1 MEKEV
6 SQLVGFIKGMGVIA
20 TTSFFHPS
28 SLPGFALTTLESK
41 KLYSE
46 HQSTF
51 GFDIC
56 NQCMPWELGSLKFKI
71 NYRHLYFQKPKWVIR
86 LN

>member
-6 SQLVGFIKGMGVIA
+6 SQQMCFIKGVGLIA
-20 TTSFFHPS
+20 TISFFHPS
-28 SLPGFALTTLESK
+28 SLTGFVLMTLESK

-51 GFDIC
+51 GSDIC
-56 NQCMPWELGSLKFKI
+56 NQRMPWELGSL
-71 NYRHLYFQKPKWVIR
+71 
-86 LN
+86 

>member
-6 SQLVGFIKGMGVIA
+6 SQQVCFIKGVGLIA

-28 SLPGFALTTLESK
+28 SLTGFALMTLESK

-51 GFDIC
+51 GSGIC
-56 NQCMPWELGSLKFKI
+56 NQCMPWELGSL
-71 NYRHLYFQKPKWVIR
+71 
-86 LN
+86 